1 MDSAETRPSYD
12 PFVRGPFP
20 VGVRTFSLTD
30 DSRDRTLPL
39 EFWYPA
45 TAAHAGE
52 DLDPERQDQ
61 YQAFAAAPASRQ
73 AAVRDAAARPGEL
86 PLILFSHGYG
96 GERRQTT
103 HFCTHLA
110 SHGYAVASMD
120 HVGNTMGDTFGAV
133 MSGGEV
139 PKPEQVLSQFISA
152 RPLDALFVLDSI
164 VQGGLPFTI
173 DAQRIGMTGHSFGGW
188 TTLATTARDERIRAT
203 LPLAPAGGGGAMDD
217 EAGPNPLKDELK
229 LDWDREVPTL
239 FLVADLDTI
248 LPLAGMRELIARTPA
263 PCRAIALENSD
274 HFHFCDAVEQAHDMF
289 KTMAPLMI
297 QAESQPEKAAAAF
310 AEMKAS
316 SELCPG
322 DHAYAMIQGL
332 GLAHFDANVRDVA
345 AAADFLSADLAS
357 ILAER
362 GIAAE
367 TLR

>member
-1 MDSAETRPSYD
+1 MQTKAEYD
-12 PFVRGPFP
+12 PFSRGPFA

-30 DSRDRTLPL
+30 ASRDRTLPL
-39 EFWYPA
+39 ELWYPA

-52 DLDPERQDQ
+52 DLDPERQDE
-61 YQAFAAAPASRQ
+61 YQAFAAAPATKQ
-73 AAVRDAAARPGEL
+73 AAVRDAEGRPGEL

-120 HVGNTMGDTFGAV
+120 HIGNTMADTFEAAQSGGAV
-133 MSGGEV
+133 PDPADAIAKFV
-139 PKPEQVLSQFISA
+139 AA
-152 RPLDALFVLDSI
+152 RPLDAIFVLDSI
-164 VQGGLPFTI
+164 LDGALPFTI

-188 TTLATTARDERIRAT
+188 TTLETAARDARIRAT

-217 EAGPNPLKDELK
+217 ETAPNPLKDDLS
-229 LDWDREVPTL
+229 LDWDRPVPTL

-248 LPLAGMRELIARTPA
+248 LPLPGMRDLIERTPA
-263 PCRAIALENSD
+263 PCRAVALENSD

-297 QAESQPEKAAAAF
+297 QAQADPEKAMAAF
-310 AEMKAS
+310 SAMKS
-316 SELCPG
+316 SGELCPG
-322 DHAYAMIQGL
+322 EHAYTMIQGL
-332 GLAHFDANVRDVA
+332 GLAHFDAYVRDVA
-345 AAADFLSADLAS
+345 AAADFLSPDLAS
-357 ILAER
+357 ILAAR
-362 GIAAE
+362 GIASQ